1 MKILVITRSESDLTK
16 SIEKTCPCDIL
27 LPEQAENSDLSIYS
41 AIAVLGGSEESPM
54 MLNPFLRE
62 VLEAFADSGKPIFLE
77 FVPSF
82 RCVYSA
88 QPERISCDRLVVAK
102 NIRSGLEQYDLLD
115 SHYNLYLR
123 PHFLMPD
130 TEILLYY
137 QKYTPAHDRLD
148 SAPDTNNPA
157 MFRYENILH
166 CAFILSN
173 SRKAE
178 FAPKSRWDE
187 LICYIFEFLGIAQSQ
202 LSEDGSGDLAE
213 DDNDFNKK
221 INTSIDTSI
230 KLLTK
235 YLVTPNGKLGIREGL
250 SHNIR
255 PDGSRI
261 FASVVRAD
269 CTGEAAGAFLFS
281 QDVSL
286 MNVADN
292 MLALCYGPLTVHG
305 GEFDGM
311 MRWSEE
317 AWNVCYQDDVA
328 RAVMPSLLCAYFGI
342 TDKYANPACNAL
354 DFLCR
359 TTAKDGLRPMR
370 TDILEFLNN
379 KKSVSSLAD
388 LEHGYA
394 SAHYN
399 AYYSAALL
407 FGYLV
412 SGNES
417 FKETGIKGLE
427 TLMSLYPET
436 VREHSETSELCRL
449 VFPLSVLYAVTKNE
463 DHKALLY
470 RVYNDLQKFKHPSG
484 GYAEWD
490 SDYKAVC
497 FNNSGGECSLLSKNG
512 DPVADLLY
520 SLNWLPLG
528 FAFAYHATND
538 SLFYNAWRDICSFF
552 IKIQIKSDNPFTNGA
567 WCRGID
573 LNRLEYYGI
582 PHDVGWG
589 PCCIETGWTL
599 GEITLGMLVGRHI
612 FGKHLNS

>member
-1 MKILVITRSESDLTK
+1 MKILIITRGESDLTELFK
-16 SIEKTCPCDIL
+16 ASCECDIL
-27 LPEQAENSDLSIYS
+27 SPDQAENTDLSEYS
-41 AIAVLGGSEESPM
+41 AAAVLGGSEETPLM
-54 MLNPFLRE
+54 PNPFLRE
-62 VLEAFADSGKPIFLE
+62 ALEAFADSKKPMFLE

-88 QPERISCDRLVVAK
+88 QPERITCNRLVAVE
-102 NIRSGLEQYDLLD
+102 NIGDSISPYQLLD
-115 SHYNLYLR
+115 SRYNLYLR

-130 TEILLYY
+130 TEVLLYY

-148 SAPDTNNPA
+148 AAPDTQNPA
-157 MFRYENILH
+157 MFKYDNILQ
-166 CAFILSN
+166 CAFMLSN
-173 SRKAE
+173 RRKAG
-178 FAPKSRWDE
+178 FAPKKRWDG
-187 LICYIFEFLGIAQSQ
+187 LIRYIFDFLGIAQSRICDEPPCGNATTENEFEKG
-202 LSEDGSGDLAE
+202 LDVTVKNAL
-213 DDNDFNKK
+213 
-221 INTSIDTSI
+221 
-230 KLLTK
+230 KLLMQ
-235 YLVTPNGKLGIREGL
+235 YLVTPDGKHGIREGL

-261 FASVVRAD
+261 SANVVRAD

-281 QDVSL
+281 QDERL
-286 MNVADN
+286 TDIADN
-292 MLALCYGPLTVHG
+292 MFALCYGPLTVHG

-328 RAVMPSLLCAYFGI
+328 RAIMPSLLSAYFGI
-342 TDKYANPACNAL
+342 TDKYTDSACNAL

-359 TTAKDGLRPMR
+359 TTAKNGLRPMR
-370 TDILEFLNN
+370 TDILEFLKE
-379 KKSVSSLAD
+379 KKSVSVLSQAD
-388 LEHGYA
+388 SGYA

-407 FGYLV
+407 LGYLV
-412 SGNES
+412 NGNEL
-417 FKETGIKGLE
+417 FKETGVKGLE

-449 VFPLSVLYAVTKNE
+449 IFPLSVLYSATK
-463 DHKALLY
+463 DKKHKEMLY
-470 RVYNDLQKFKHPSG
+470 RVFNDLMKFRHPSG
-484 GYAEWD
+484 GYSEWD
-490 SDYKAVC
+490 SGYKAVC
-497 FNNSGGECSLLSKNG
+497 FNNSGGECSLLAKNG

-538 SLFYNAWRDICSFF
+538 SVFYNAWRDICSFF
-552 IKIQIKSDNPFTNGA
+552 MKIQIKSDDRFTNGA

-573 LNRLEYYGI
+573 LDRLEYYGI

-589 PCCIETGWTL
+589 PCCIETGWTV
-599 GEITLGMLVGRHI
+599 GEITLGMLI
-612 FGKHLNS
+612 GKMIANRRK